1 MRQWLDATVA
11 GGVPK
16 EGLLEAASEKL
27 QGWTRPLARTVQYP
41 SMTLAVMSFLALAG
55 VAAAATA
62 I

>member
-16 EGLLEAASEKL
+16 EGLPEAASEKL

-41 SMTLAVMSFLALAG
+41 SMTLTVMSFLALAG
-55 VAAAATA
+55 VAAAVTA